1 MSTSSRLFEAIGQD
15 GAMTEQAGPE
25 ALGPAA
31 FGRVDTDGTV
41 YVRTSAGERAVGQ
54 VPDVPAAEALGF
66 FTRRFETL
74 ELEVSLLER
83 RIETGALSP
92 DDAVGSINKV
102 RAAVADARA
111 VGDLD
116 GLQARLE
123 GLRPVIAK
131 QRAARKAERARQH
144 EETRAAKERFVLEA
158 ERLAAGN
165 DWRGGVNRFRVLLEE
180 WKSLPRLDRATDD
193 ALWHRFSSART
204 TYTRRRKAQFAQQNE
219 QREAARLIKET
230 LVTEAEG
237 LAGSTDWGPTTGAF
251 RDLMARW
258 KAAGPAPRDVEELL
272 WKRFR
277 EAQDRFF
284 MAKQSALSGQHTEFR
299 VNAQAKEKLLAEA
312 EALLPIGN
320 PSAARA
326 AYRDILSRWSAIGK
340 VPRDA
345 IRPLESRLRAVENA
359 IKAAEEERWQRSNPE
374 AKARAADTAAKLEA
388 QIAALE
394 ARAVEAEER
403 GDQGAAREARAS
415 AATYREW
422 LVQAQRTASDLGG

>member
-1 MSTSSRLFEAIGQD
+1 
-15 GAMTEQAGPE
+15 MTEQAGPE
-25 ALGPAA
+25 PVGPAA
-31 FGRVDTDGTV
+31 FGRVDSDGTV

-54 VPDVPAAEALGF
+54 VPDVPADEALSF
-66 FTRRFETL
+66 FTRRFEAL

-83 RIETGALSP
+83 RIETRALSP
-92 DDAVGSINKV
+92 DDAVASITKV
-102 RAAVADARA
+102 RAAIADARA

-116 GLQARLE
+116 GLQSRLQA
-123 GLRPVIAK
+123 LSPLIAN
-131 QRAARKAERARQH
+131 QRAARKAERARQQ
-144 EETRAAKERFVLEA
+144 EETRAAKEKFVLEA
-158 ERLAAGN
+158 ERLAASN

-219 QREAARLIKET
+219 QREAARVIKEK
-230 LVTEAEG
+230 LVTEAEA

-258 KAAGPAPRDVEELL
+258 KAAGPAPREADELL

-284 MAKQSALSGQHTEFR
+284 MAKQTALSGQHTEFR
-299 VNAQAKEKLLAEA
+299 ANAQAKEKLLAEA
-312 EALLPIGN
+312 EALLPIN
-320 PSAARA
+320 DPSAARV
-326 AYRDILSRWSAIGK
+326 AYRAILDRWSAIGK

-345 IRPLESRLRAVENA
+345 IRPLESRLRAVESA
-359 IKAAEEERWQRSNPE
+359 IKAAEDERWQRSNPE
-374 AKARAADTAAKLEA
+374 AKARAADTAAKLQA

-394 ARAVEAEER
+394 ARAAEAEAR
-403 GDQGAAREARAS
+403 GDQRAAQEAAAS

>member
-1 MSTSSRLFEAIGQD
+1 
-15 GAMTEQAGPE
+15 MTEQAGPE
-25 ALGPAA
+25 AVGPAA
-31 FGRVDTDGTV
+31 FGRVESDGTV
-41 YVRTSAGERAVGQ
+41 YVRTSAGERVVGQ
-54 VPDVPAAEALGF
+54 VPDVPADEAVGF
-66 FTRRFETL
+66 FTRRFEAL
-74 ELEVSLLER
+74 DLEVSLLER
-83 RIETGALSP
+83 RIATGALSP
-92 DDAVGSINKV
+92 DDAVASINKV
-102 RAAVADARA
+102 RAAVANARA

-123 GLRPVIAK
+123 ALLPLIAN
-131 QRAARKAERARQH
+131 QRAARKAERARQQ
-144 EETRAAKERFVLEA
+144 EETRAAKERFVVEA

-180 WKSLPRLDRATDD
+180 WKSLPRLDRASDD

-219 QREAARLIKET
+219 QREAARVIKEK
-230 LVTEAEG
+230 LVAEAET

-258 KAAGPAPRDVEELL
+258 KAAGPAPRDVDELL

-284 MAKQSALSGQHTEFR
+284 VAKQATLSEQNTEFR
-299 VNAQAKEKLLAEA
+299 VNAQAKEKLLTEA
-312 EALLPIGN
+312 EALLPITD
-320 PSAARA
+320 PRAARA
-326 AYRDILSRWSAIGK
+326 SYRDILQRWSAIGR
-340 VPRDA
+340 VPREA
-345 IRPLESRLRAVENA
+345 MRPLESRLRAVDNA
-359 IKAAEEERWQRSNPE
+359 IKAAEDDRWQRSNPE

-394 ARAVEAEER
+394 ARAAQAEAR
-403 GDQGAAREARAS
+403 GDHRAAREATAS

-422 LVQAQRTASDLGG
+422 LAQAQRTASDLGG

>member
-1 MSTSSRLFEAIGQD
+1 
-15 GAMTEQAGPE
+15 MTEQAGPE
-25 ALGPAA
+25 AAGPAA
-31 FGRVDTDGTV
+31 FGRVDGDGTV
-41 YVRTSAGERAVGQ
+41 YVRTSAGERVVGQ
-54 VPDVPAAEALGF
+54 VPGVPADEALSF
-66 FTRRFETL
+66 FTRRFEAL

-83 RIETGALSP
+83 RIANGALSP
-92 DDAVGSINKV
+92 DDAVASITKV
-102 RAAVADARA
+102 RGAVAEARA

-116 GLQARLE
+116 GLQSRLE
-123 GLRPVIAK
+123 ALFPLIAN
-131 QRAARKAERARQH
+131 QRAARKAERARQQ

-158 ERLAAGN
+158 ERLASGN

-219 QREAARLIKET
+219 QREAARVIKEK
-230 LVTEAEG
+230 LVTEAEA

-251 RDLMARW
+251 RDLMTRW
-258 KAAGPAPRDVEELL
+258 KAAGPAPRDVDELL

-277 EAQDRFF
+277 GAQDRFF
-284 MAKQSALSGQHTEFR
+284 MAKQATLSEQNTEFR

-312 EALLPIGN
+312 EALLPITD
-320 PSAARA
+320 SRAARA
-326 AYRDILSRWSAIGK
+326 SYRDILQRWSAIGK

-359 IKAAEEERWQRSNPE
+359 IKAAEDERWQRTNPE
-374 AKARAADTAAKLEA
+374 AKARATDTAAKLEA

-394 ARAVEAEER
+394 ERAAQAQAR
-403 GDQGAAREARAS
+403 GDHKAADEAAAS

-422 LVQAQRTASDLGG
+422 LAQAQRTASDLGG

>member
-1 MSTSSRLFEAIGQD
+1 
-15 GAMTEQAGPE
+15 MTEQAGPE
-25 ALGPAA
+25 AVGPAA
-31 FGRVDTDGTV
+31 FGRVESDGTV
-41 YVRTSAGERAVGQ
+41 YVRTSAGERVVGQ
-54 VPDVPAAEALGF
+54 VPDVPADEAVGF
-66 FTRRFETL
+66 LTRRFEAL
-74 ELEVSLLER
+74 DLEVSLLER
-83 RIETGALSP
+83 RIATGALSP
-92 DDAVGSINKV
+92 DDAVTSINKV
-102 RAAVADARA
+102 RAAVANARA

-123 GLRPVIAK
+123 ALLPLIAN
-131 QRAARKAERARQH
+131 QRAARKAERARQQ
-144 EETRAAKERFVLEA
+144 EETRAAKERFVVEA

-180 WKSLPRLDRATDD
+180 WKSLPRLDRASDD

-219 QREAARLIKET
+219 QREAARVIKEK
-230 LVTEAEG
+230 LVAEAET

-258 KAAGPAPRDVEELL
+258 KAAGPAPRDVDELL

-284 MAKQSALSGQHTEFR
+284 VAKQATLSEQNTEFR
-299 VNAQAKEKLLAEA
+299 VNAQAKEKLLTEA
-312 EALLPIGN
+312 EALLPITD
-320 PSAARA
+320 PRAARA
-326 AYRDILSRWSAIGK
+326 SYRDILQRWSAIGR
-340 VPRDA
+340 VPREA
-345 IRPLESRLRAVENA
+345 MRPLESRLRAVDNA
-359 IKAAEEERWQRSNPE
+359 IKAAEDDRWQRSNPE

-394 ARAVEAEER
+394 ARAAQAEAR
-403 GDQGAAREARAS
+403 GDDRAAREATAS

-422 LVQAQRTASDLGG
+422 LAQAQRTASDLGG

>member
-1 MSTSSRLFEAIGQD
+1 
-15 GAMTEQAGPE
+15 MTEQAGPE
-25 ALGPAA
+25 AVGPAA
-31 FGRVDTDGTV
+31 FGRVESDGTV
-41 YVRTSAGERAVGQ
+41 YVRTSAGERVVGQ
-54 VPDVPAAEALGF
+54 VPDVPADEAVGF
-66 FTRRFETL
+66 FTRRFEAL
-74 ELEVSLLER
+74 DLEVSLLER
-83 RIETGALSP
+83 RIATGALSP
-92 DDAVGSINKV
+92 DDAVTSINKV
-102 RAAVADARA
+102 RAAVANARA

-123 GLRPVIAK
+123 ALLPLIAN
-131 QRAARKAERARQH
+131 QRAARKAERARQQ
-144 EETRAAKERFVLEA
+144 EETRAAKERFVVEA

-180 WKSLPRLDRATDD
+180 WKSLPRLDRASDD

-219 QREAARLIKET
+219 QREAARVIKEK
-230 LVTEAEG
+230 LVAEAET

-258 KAAGPAPRDVEELL
+258 KAAGPAPRDVDELL

-284 MAKQSALSGQHTEFR
+284 VAKQATLSEQNTEFR
-299 VNAQAKEKLLAEA
+299 VNAQAKEKLLTEA
-312 EALLPIGN
+312 EALLPITD
-320 PSAARA
+320 PRAARA
-326 AYRDILSRWSAIGK
+326 SYRDILQRWSAIGR
-340 VPRDA
+340 VPREA
-345 IRPLESRLRAVENA
+345 MRPLESRLRAVDNA
-359 IKAAEEERWQRSNPE
+359 IKAAEDDRWRRSNPE

-394 ARAVEAEER
+394 ARAAQAEAR
-403 GDQGAAREARAS
+403 GDDRAAREATAS

-422 LVQAQRTASDLGG
+422 LAQAQRTASDLGG

>member
-1 MSTSSRLFEAIGQD
+1 
-15 GAMTEQAGPE
+15 MTEPAGPE
-25 ALGPAA
+25 AVGPAA
-31 FGRVDTDGTV
+31 FGRVESDGTV
-41 YVRTSAGERAVGQ
+41 YVRTSSGERVVGQ

-66 FTRRFETL
+66 FTRRFEAL

-83 RIETGALSP
+83 RIATGALSP
-92 DDAVGSINKV
+92 DDAVASITKV
-102 RAAVADARA
+102 RAAVAEARA

-116 GLQARLE
+116 GLEARLE
-123 GLRPVIAK
+123 ALFPLIAR
-131 QRAARKAERARQH
+131 QRAARKAERARQQ
-144 EETRAAKERFVLEA
+144 EETRAAKEGFVLEA

-219 QREAARLIKET
+219 QREAARMIKEK
-230 LVTEAEG
+230 LVAEAEA
-237 LAGSTDWGPTTGAF
+237 LASSTDWGPTTGAF
-251 RDLMARW
+251 RDLMTRW
-258 KAAGPAPRDVEELL
+258 KAAGPAPRDVDELL

-284 MAKQSALSGQHTEFR
+284 VAKQATMSEQNTEFR

-312 EALLPIGN
+312 EALLPISE
-320 PSAARA
+320 PRAARA
-326 AYRDILSRWSAIGK
+326 SYRDILQRWSAIGR
-340 VPRDA
+340 VPREA
-345 IRPLESRLRAVENA
+345 MRPLESRLRAVDNA
-359 IKAAEEERWQRSNPE
+359 IKAAEDDRWRRSNPE

-394 ARAVEAEER
+394 ARAAQAEAR
-403 GDQGAAREARAS
+403 GDDRAAREATAS

-422 LVQAQRTASDLGG
+422 LAQAQRTASDLGG

>member
-1 MSTSSRLFEAIGQD
+1 
-15 GAMTEQAGPE
+15 MTEQAGPE
-25 ALGPAA
+25 AAGPAT
-31 FGRVDTDGTV
+31 FGRVDSDGTV
-41 YVRTSAGERAVGQ
+41 YVRTSAGERVVGQ
-54 VPDVPAAEALGF
+54 VPGVPADEALSF
-66 FTRRFETL
+66 FTRRFEAL

-83 RIETGALSP
+83 RIANGALSP
-92 DDAVGSINKV
+92 DDALASITKV
-102 RAAVADARA
+102 RGAVAEARA

-116 GLQARLE
+116 GLQSRLE
-123 GLRPVIAK
+123 ALFPLIAN
-131 QRAARKAERARQH
+131 QRAARKAERARQQ

-219 QREAARLIKET
+219 QREAARVIKEK
-230 LVTEAEG
+230 LVTEAEA

-258 KAAGPAPRDVEELL
+258 KAAGPAPRDVDELL

-277 EAQDRFF
+277 GAQDRFF
-284 MAKQSALSGQHTEFR
+284 MAKQATLSEQNTEFR
-299 VNAQAKEKLLAEA
+299 VNAQAKEKLLTEA
-312 EALLPIGN
+312 EALLPIRD
-320 PSAARA
+320 SRAARA
-326 AYRDILSRWSAIGK
+326 SYRDILQRWSAIGK

-359 IKAAEEERWQRSNPE
+359 IKAAEDERWQRTNPE
-374 AKARAADTAAKLEA
+374 AKARATDTAAKLEA

-394 ARAVEAEER
+394 ERAAQAEAR
-403 GDQGAAREARAS
+403 GDQKAADEAAAS

-422 LVQAQRTASDLGG
+422 LAQAQRTASDLGG

>member
-1 MSTSSRLFEAIGQD
+1 
-15 GAMTEQAGPE
+15 MTEQAGPE
-25 ALGPAA
+25 AAGPAT
-31 FGRVDTDGTV
+31 FGRVDSDGTV
-41 YVRTSAGERAVGQ
+41 YVRTSAGERVVGQ
-54 VPDVPAAEALGF
+54 VPGVPADEALSF
-66 FTRRFETL
+66 FTRRFEAL

-83 RIETGALSP
+83 RIANGALSP
-92 DDAVGSINKV
+92 DDAVASITKV
-102 RAAVADARA
+102 RGAVAEARA

-116 GLQARLE
+116 GLQSRLE
-123 GLRPVIAK
+123 ALFPLIAN
-131 QRAARKAERARQH
+131 QRAARKAERARQQ

-158 ERLAAGN
+158 ERLASGD

-219 QREAARLIKET
+219 QREAARVIKEK
-230 LVTEAEG
+230 LVTEAEA

-258 KAAGPAPRDVEELL
+258 KAAGPAPRDVDELL

-277 EAQDRFF
+277 GAQDRFF
-284 MAKQSALSGQHTEFR
+284 MAKQATLSEQNAEFR

-312 EALLPIGN
+312 EALLPIRD
-320 PSAARA
+320 SRAARA
-326 AYRDILSRWSAIGK
+326 SYRDILQRWSAIGK

-359 IKAAEEERWQRSNPE
+359 IKAAEDERWQRTNPE
-374 AKARAADTAAKLEA
+374 AKARATDTAAKLEA

-394 ARAVEAEER
+394 ERAAQAEAR
-403 GDQGAAREARAS
+403 GDHKAADEAAAS

-422 LVQAQRTASDLGG
+422 LAQAQRTASDLGG

>member
-1 MSTSSRLFEAIGQD
+1 MSTRSRLFETIGQD
-15 GAMTEQAGPE
+15 GAMTEQAGPD
-25 ALGPAA
+25 AAGPAA
-31 FGRVDTDGTV
+31 FGRVESDGTV
-41 YVRTSAGERAVGQ
+41 YVRTSAGERIVGQ

-66 FTRRFETL
+66 FTRRFEAL

-83 RIETGALSP
+83 RIATGALSP
-92 DDAVGSINKV
+92 DDAVASITKV
-102 RAAVADARA
+102 RAAVAEARA

-123 GLRPVIAK
+123 ALFPLIAS
-131 QRAARKAERARQH
+131 QRAVRKAERARQQ
-144 EETRAAKERFVLEA
+144 EQTRAAKERSVLEA

-219 QREAARLIKET
+219 QREAARVIKEK
-230 LVTEAEG
+230 LVVEAEA

-258 KAAGPAPRDVEELL
+258 KAAGPAPRDVDELL

-284 MAKQSALSGQHTEFR
+284 VAKQATLSEQNSEFR

-312 EALLPIGN
+312 EALLPVSD
-320 PSAARA
+320 PRAARA
-326 AYRDILSRWSAIGK
+326 SYRDILQRWSAIGR
-340 VPRDA
+340 VPREA
-345 IRPLESRLRAVENA
+345 VRPLESRLRAVDNA
-359 IKAAEEERWQRSNPE
+359 IKDAEDDRWQRSNPE
-374 AKARAADTAAKLEA
+374 AKARATDTAAKLEA

-394 ARAVEAEER
+394 ARAAQAEAR
-403 GDQGAAREARAS
+403 GDHGAAREAAAS

-422 LVQAQRTASDLGG
+422 LAQAQRTASDLGG

>member
-1 MSTSSRLFEAIGQD
+1 
-15 GAMTEQAGPE
+15 
-25 ALGPAA
+25 
-31 FGRVDTDGTV
+31 
-41 YVRTSAGERAVGQ
+41 
-54 VPDVPAAEALGF
+54 
-66 FTRRFETL
+66 
-74 ELEVSLLER
+74 
-83 RIETGALSP
+83 
-92 DDAVGSINKV
+92 
-102 RAAVADARA
+102 
-111 VGDLD
+111 
-116 GLQARLE
+116 
-123 GLRPVIAK
+123 
-131 QRAARKAERARQH
+131 
-144 EETRAAKERFVLEA
+144 VLEA

-219 QREAARLIKET
+219 QREAARLIKEG
-230 LVTEAEG
+230 LVTEAEA

-251 RDLMARW
+251 RDLMTRW

-277 EAQDRFF
+277 ETQDRFF

-299 VNAQAKEKLLAEA
+299 ANAQAKERLLAEA
-312 EALLPIGN
+312 EALLPIAN

-326 AYRDILSRWSAIGK
+326 AYRDILGRWSAIGK

-345 IRPLESRLRAVENA
+345 VRPLETRLRAVENA
-359 IKAAEEERWQRSNPE
+359 IKTADEERWQRSNPE
-374 AKARAADTAAKLEA
+374 AKARAADTAAKLQA

-394 ARAVEAEER
+394 TRAAEAEAR
-403 GDQGAAREARAS
+403 GDHRAAREAEAS

>member
-1 MSTSSRLFEAIGQD
+1 
-15 GAMTEQAGPE
+15 MTEQAGPE
-25 ALGPAA
+25 AAGPAA
-31 FGRVDTDGTV
+31 FGRVDSDGTV
-41 YVRTSAGERAVGQ
+41 YVRTSAGERVVGQ
-54 VPDVPAAEALGF
+54 VPDVPADEALSF
-66 FTRRFETL
+66 FTRRFEAL

-83 RIETGALSP
+83 RIANGALSP
-92 DDAVGSINKV
+92 DDAVASITKV
-102 RAAVADARA
+102 RGAVAEARA

-116 GLQARLE
+116 GLQSRLE
-123 GLRPVIAK
+123 ALFPLIAN
-131 QRAARKAERARQH
+131 QRAARKAERARQQ
-144 EETRAAKERFVLEA
+144 EETRAAKERFVEEA
-158 ERLAAGN
+158 ERLAAGD

-219 QREAARLIKET
+219 QREAARVIKEK
-230 LVTEAEG
+230 LVTEAEA

-258 KAAGPAPRDVEELL
+258 KAAGPAPRDVDELL

-277 EAQDRFF
+277 GAQDRFF
-284 MAKQSALSGQHTEFR
+284 MAKQATLSEQNTEFR
-299 VNAQAKEKLLAEA
+299 VNAQAKEKLLTEA
-312 EALLPIGN
+312 EALLPIRD
-320 PSAARA
+320 SRAARA
-326 AYRDILSRWSAIGK
+326 SYRDILQRWSAIGK

-359 IKAAEEERWQRSNPE
+359 IKAAEDERWQRTNPE
-374 AKARAADTAAKLEA
+374 AKARATDTAAKLEA

-394 ARAVEAEER
+394 ERAAQAEAR
-403 GDQGAAREARAS
+403 GDHKAADEAAAS

-422 LVQAQRTASDLGG
+422 LAQAQRTASDLGG

>member
-1 MSTSSRLFEAIGQD
+1 
-15 GAMTEQAGPE
+15 MTEQAGPE
-25 ALGPAA
+25 AVGPAA
-31 FGRVDTDGTV
+31 FGRVESDGTV
-41 YVRTSAGERAVGQ
+41 FVRTSAGERAVGQ

-66 FTRRFETL
+66 FTRRFEAL

-83 RIETGALSP
+83 RIATGALSP
-92 DDAVGSINKV
+92 DDAVASITKV

-116 GLQARLE
+116 GLDARLE
-123 GLRPVIAK
+123 ALLPLIAS
-131 QRAARKAERARQH
+131 QRAARKAERARQQ
-144 EETRAAKERFVLEA
+144 EETRAAKERFVGEA

-219 QREAARLIKET
+219 QREAARVIKEK
-230 LVTEAEG
+230 LVAEAEV
-237 LAGSTDWGPTTGAF
+237 LASSTDWGPTTGAF
-251 RDLMARW
+251 RDLMTRW
-258 KAAGPAPRDVEELL
+258 KAAGPAPRDADELL

-284 MAKQSALSGQHTEFR
+284 MAKQATLSEQNTEFR
-299 VNAQAKEKLLAEA
+299 ANAQAKEKLLAEA
-312 EALLPIGN
+312 EALLPISN
-320 PSAARA
+320 PRAARA
-326 AYRDILSRWSAIGK
+326 LYRDILERWSAIGR
-340 VPRDA
+340 VPREA
-345 IRPLESRLRAVENA
+345 MRPLESRLRAVDNA
-359 IKAAEEERWQRSNPE
+359 IKAAEDDRWQRSNPE

-394 ARAVEAEER
+394 ARAAQAEAR
-403 GDQGAAREARAS
+403 GDQQAAHEAAAS

-422 LVQAQRTASDLGG
+422 LAQAQRTASDLGG

>member
-1 MSTSSRLFEAIGQD
+1 
-15 GAMTEQAGPE
+15 
-25 ALGPAA
+25 
-31 FGRVDTDGTV
+31 
-41 YVRTSAGERAVGQ
+41 

-66 FTRRFETL
+66 FTRRFEAL

-83 RIETGALSP
+83 RIATGALSP
-92 DDAVGSINKV
+92 DDAVASITKV

-116 GLQARLE
+116 GLDARLE
-123 GLRPVIAK
+123 ALLPLIAS
-131 QRAARKAERARQH
+131 QRAARKAERARQQ
-144 EETRAAKERFVLEA
+144 EETRAAKERFVGEA

-219 QREAARLIKET
+219 QREAARVIKEK
-230 LVTEAEG
+230 LVAEAEV
-237 LAGSTDWGPTTGAF
+237 LASSTDWGPTTGAF
-251 RDLMARW
+251 RDLMTRW
-258 KAAGPAPRDVEELL
+258 KAAGPAPRDADELL

-284 MAKQSALSGQHTEFR
+284 MAKQATLSEQNTEFR
-299 VNAQAKEKLLAEA
+299 ANAQAKEKLLAEA
-312 EALLPIGN
+312 EALLPISN
-320 PSAARA
+320 PRAARA
-326 AYRDILSRWSAIGK
+326 LYRDILERWSAIGR
-340 VPRDA
+340 VPREA
-345 IRPLESRLRAVENA
+345 MRPLESRLRAVDNA
-359 IKAAEEERWQRSNPE
+359 IKAAEDDRWQRSNPE

-394 ARAVEAEER
+394 ARAAQAEAR
-403 GDQGAAREARAS
+403 GDQQAAHEAAAS

-422 LVQAQRTASDLGG
+422 LAQAQRTASDLGG

>member
-1 MSTSSRLFEAIGQD
+1 
-15 GAMTEQAGPE
+15 MTEQAGPE
-25 ALGPAA
+25 PVGPAA
-31 FGRVDTDGTV
+31 FGRVDSDGTV

-54 VPDVPAAEALGF
+54 VPDVPADEALSF
-66 FTRRFETL
+66 FTRRFEAL

-83 RIETGALSP
+83 RIETRALSP
-92 DDAVGSINKV
+92 DDAVASITKV
-102 RAAVADARA
+102 RAAIADARA

-116 GLQARLE
+116 GLQSRLQA
-123 GLRPVIAK
+123 LSPLIAN
-131 QRAARKAERARQH
+131 QRAARKAERARQQ
-144 EETRAAKERFVLEA
+144 EETRAAKEKFVLEA
-158 ERLAAGN
+158 ERLAASN

-219 QREAARLIKET
+219 QREAARVIKEK
-230 LVTEAEG
+230 LVTEAEA

-258 KAAGPAPRDVEELL
+258 KAAGPAPREADELL

-284 MAKQSALSGQHTEFR
+284 MAKQTALSGQHTEFR
-299 VNAQAKEKLLAEA
+299 ANAQAKEKLLAEA
-312 EALLPIGN
+312 EALLPIN
-320 PSAARA
+320 DPSAARV
-326 AYRDILSRWSAIGK
+326 AYRAILDRWSAIGK

-345 IRPLESRLRAVENA
+345 IRPLESRLRAVESA
-359 IKAAEEERWQRSNPE
+359 IKAAEDERWQRSNPE
-374 AKARAADTAAKLEA
+374 AKARAADTAAKLQA

-394 ARAVEAEER
+394 ARAAEAEAR
-403 GDQGAAREARAS
+403 GDQRAAQEAAAS

-422 LVQAQRTASDLGG
+422 LAQAQRTASDLGG

>member
-1 MSTSSRLFEAIGQD
+1 MSTRSRLFETIGQD

-25 ALGPAA
+25 AVGPAA
-31 FGRVDTDGTV
+31 FGRVESDGTV

-54 VPDVPAAEALGF
+54 VPDVPAAEALSF
-66 FTRRFETL
+66 FTRRFEAL

-92 DDAVGSINKV
+92 DDAVTSITKV

-116 GLQARLE
+116 GLQSRLE
-123 GLRPVIAK
+123 ALFPVIAS
-131 QRAARKAERARQH
+131 QRAARKAERARQQ
-144 EETRAAKERFVLEA
+144 EQTRAAKERFVLEA

-165 DWRGGVNRFRVLLEE
+165 DWRGGVNRFRTLLEE

-219 QREAARLIKET
+219 QREAARVIKER
-230 LVTEAEG
+230 LVTEAEAM
-237 LAGSTDWGPTTGAF
+237 AGSTDWGPTTGAF
-251 RDLMARW
+251 RDLMTRW
-258 KAAGPAPRDVEELL
+258 KAAGPAPRDVDELL

-284 MAKQSALSGQHTEFR
+284 MAKQTALSGQHTEFR

-312 EALLPIGN
+312 EALLPISN
-320 PSAARA
+320 PSAARV
-326 AYRDILSRWSAIGK
+326 AYRAILERWSAIGK

-359 IKAAEEERWQRSNPE
+359 IKAAEDERWQRSNPE
-374 AKARAADTAAKLEA
+374 ARARAADTAAKLEA

-394 ARAVEAEER
+394 ARAAEAEAR
-403 GDQGAAREARAS
+403 GDHRAAHEATAS

>member
-1 MSTSSRLFEAIGQD
+1 
-15 GAMTEQAGPE
+15 MTEQAGPE
-25 ALGPAA
+25 AAGPAA
-31 FGRVDTDGTV
+31 FGRVDSDGTV
-41 YVRTSAGERAVGQ
+41 YVRTSAGERVVGQ
-54 VPDVPAAEALGF
+54 VPGVPADEALSF
-66 FTRRFETL
+66 FTRRFEAL

-83 RIETGALSP
+83 RIANGALSP
-92 DDAVGSINKV
+92 DDAVASITKV
-102 RAAVADARA
+102 RGAVAEARA

-116 GLQARLE
+116 GLQSRLE
-123 GLRPVIAK
+123 ALFPLIAN
-131 QRAARKAERARQH
+131 QRAARKAERARQQ
-144 EETRAAKERFVLEA
+144 EETRAAKERFVEEA

-219 QREAARLIKET
+219 QREAARVIKEK
-230 LVTEAEG
+230 LVTEAEA

-258 KAAGPAPRDVEELL
+258 KAAGPAPRDVDELL

-277 EAQDRFF
+277 GAQDRFF
-284 MAKQSALSGQHTEFR
+284 MAKQATLSEQNTEFR

-312 EALLPIGN
+312 EALLPIKD
-320 PSAARA
+320 SRAARA
-326 AYRDILSRWSAIGK
+326 SYRDILQRWSAIGR

-359 IKAAEEERWQRSNPE
+359 IKAAEDERWQRTNPE
-374 AKARAADTAAKLEA
+374 AKARATDTAAKLEA

-394 ARAVEAEER
+394 ERAAQAEAR
-403 GDQGAAREARAS
+403 GDHKAADEAAAS

-422 LVQAQRTASDLGG
+422 LAQAQRTASDLGG

>member
-1 MSTSSRLFEAIGQD
+1 
-15 GAMTEQAGPE
+15 MTEQAGPE
-25 ALGPAA
+25 AAGPAA
-31 FGRVDTDGTV
+31 FGRVDSDGTV
-41 YVRTSAGERAVGQ
+41 YVRTSAGERVVGQ
-54 VPDVPAAEALGF
+54 VPGAPADEALSF
-66 FTRRFETL
+66 FTRRFEAL
-74 ELEVSLLER
+74 DLEVSLLER
-83 RIETGALSP
+83 RIANGALSP
-92 DDAVGSINKV
+92 DDAVASITKV
-102 RAAVADARA
+102 RGAVADARA

-116 GLQARLE
+116 GLQSRLE
-123 GLRPVIAK
+123 ALFPLIAN
-131 QRAARKAERARQH
+131 QRAARKAERARQQ
-144 EETRAAKERFVLEA
+144 EETRAAKERFVEEA

-219 QREAARLIKET
+219 QREAARVIKEK
-230 LVTEAEG
+230 LVAEAEA

-258 KAAGPAPRDVEELL
+258 KAAGPAPRDVDELL

-277 EAQDRFF
+277 GAQDRFF
-284 MAKQSALSGQHTEFR
+284 MAKQATLSEQNTEFR

-312 EALLPIGN
+312 EALLPISD
-320 PSAARA
+320 PRAARA
-326 AYRDILSRWSAIGK
+326 SYRAILERWSAIGR

-359 IKAAEEERWQRSNPE
+359 IKAAEDERWQRSNPE

-394 ARAVEAEER
+394 ERAAQAKAR
-403 GDQGAAREARAS
+403 GDHKAAQEAAAS

-422 LVQAQRTASDLGG
+422 LAQAQRTASDLGG